1 MPAPPGPR
9 TTVVIITR
17 DRRDEL
23 LRTLDH
29 MTALSDAAPVVVVD
43 NASSDGSA
51 DAVAVKHP
59 EVRLIRAGA
68 NLASLGRNLAVRRIT
83 TPYVAFCDDDTRWE
97 PGALTG
103 AAGLLDAHGGLAT
116 VTARIVV
123 EPDLVEDPLTP
134 ELRDSPVPRPDWL
147 PGPAL
152 LSVLAGATMFRVA
165 AFREVGGFS
174 PRIWLGGEEE
184 LLAID
189 LAARGW
195 WMCWAEE
202 VVVRHAPSTL
212 RDPRRRRQL
221 GIRNTLWTTWLR
233 RPARSALRRSGAV
246 LRSLPRDRA
255 SVSAV
260 CEALAGLPWVLR
272 ERRVVPPQVEQG
284 LHLLEEPQRRSVAAA
299 TSANSGAEP
308 SAPPGPTSPGC
319 SRGGSRPATA
329 SRPRTSPRGR

>member
-1 MPAPPGPR
+1 MRARLGPR

-29 MTALSDAAPVVVVD
+29 MTSLPDAAPVVVVD

-51 DAVAVKHP
+51 GAVAAGHP
-59 EVRLIRAGA
+59 EVGLIRAGA
-68 NLASLGRNLAVRRIT
+68 NLGSLGRNLAVRGVT

-103 AAGLLDAHGGLAT
+103 AADLLDGHGALAT

-123 EPDLVEDPLTP
+123 EPDLVEDPLMP
-134 ELRDSPVPRPDWL
+134 ELRDSPVPGPGWL

-174 PRIWLGGEEE
+174 PRMWLGGEEE

-195 WMCWAEE
+195 WMCWAED

-233 RPARSALRRSGAV
+233 RPPRSALRRSTTI

-255 SVSAV
+255 SVAAV
-260 CEALAGLPWVLR
+260 AEALAGLPWVLR
-272 ERRVVPPQVEQG
+272 ERRVVPPQVEEG
-284 LHLLEEPQRRSVAAA
+284 LHLLEEPQRRSVARRYV
-299 TSANSGAEP
+299 G
-308 SAPPGPTSPGC
+308 
-319 SRGGSRPATA
+319 
-329 SRPRTSPRGR
+329 

>member
-1 MPAPPGPR
+1 MPRRLGRR

-23 LRTLDH
+23 LRTIGH
-29 MTALSDAAPVVVVD
+29 MTRLPDAAPVVVVD

-51 DAVAVKHP
+51 DAVAAAHP
-59 EVRLIRAGA
+59 GVRLIRAGT
-68 NLASLGRNLAVRRIT
+68 NLGSLGRNLAVRGVT

-97 PGALTG
+97 AGALAG
-103 AAGLLDAHGGLAT
+103 AADLLDAYGALAS

-123 EPDLVEDPLTP
+123 EPSLAEDPLMP

-152 LSVLAGATMFRVA
+152 LSVLAGASMFRVT

-174 PRIWLGGEEE
+174 PRLWLGGEEE

-195 WMCWAEE
+195 WMCWAEDL
-202 VVVRHAPSTL
+202 VVRHAPSTL

-233 RPARSALRRSGAV
+233 RPARSALRRTGTV
-246 LRSLPRDRA
+246 LRSRPRDRA
-255 SVSAV
+255 SASAV
-260 CEALAGLPWVLR
+260 AEAVAGLPWVLR
-272 ERRVVPPQVEQG
+272 ERRVVPPQVEKG
-284 LHLLEEPQRRSVAAA
+284 LQLLEEPQRRSVARRYV
-299 TSANSGAEP
+299 G
-308 SAPPGPTSPGC
+308 
-319 SRGGSRPATA
+319 
-329 SRPRTSPRGR
+329 